1 MENNNETWQGIKG
14 NSEAEITEKHS
25 RFLASV
31 RTITSKDDVTKL
43 LKEVMALYPRATH
56 YCYAYRL
63 GIQAQDEYASDAGE
77 PSGTAGRPILGVL
90 KRHELTNTLLVVTR
104 YFGGVKLGVPG
115 LIAAYGE
122 AAEAGIRA
130 SSIATFTMGRHL
142 LIECQYDMAKTVRTT
157 LLKNGVTDD
166 LIKTEWGENVTL
178 NVTVLSSVAKKV
190 EEAFAEFVARKTLLK
205 FDWLE
210 EVQCILYKE

>member
-1 MENNNETWQGIKG
+1 MENNNETWQGIKE

-31 RTITSKDDVTKL
+31 RTITSKEDVPKL
-43 LKEVMALYPRATH
+43 LKEIMALYPRATH
-56 YCYAYRL
+56 YCYAYRM
-63 GIQAQDEYASDAGE
+63 GTQAQDEYASDAGE

-90 KRHELTNTLLVVTR
+90 KRHNLTNTLLVVTR

-115 LIAAYGE
+115 LITAYGE
-122 AAEAGIRA
+122 AAEAGIAA

-157 LLKNGVTDD
+157 LLKSGVTEA

-178 NVTVLSSVAKKV
+178 HVTVLSSVAKKV
-190 EEAFAEFVARKTLLK
+190 EEAFAEFVARKTLLC
-205 FDWLE
+205 FEWLE
-210 EVQCILYKE
+210 EMQCIL